1 MKKEKRNNEES
12 ESIVKSETKLVGI
25 KLGSNFLSLTKELQ
39 YKISIFILASV
50 FIALGLLIF
59 IILGS
64 SSGFFLAL
72 VFGVIYVIF
81 LVWILRKIYNKYLPT
96 EK

>member
-1 MKKEKRNNEES
+1 MDKMQDKT
-12 ESIVKSETKLVGI
+12 SETKIVGVQ
-25 KLGSNFLSLTKELQ
+25 LGSNFFSLTKELQ

-59 IILGS
+59 IILWS
-64 SSGFFLAL
+64 SSGFILSL

-81 LVWILRKIYNKYLPT
+81 LVKILRKIYNRYLLT